1 MYLES
6 IKIKM
11 EDDMP
16 VLIDTVEVAKKST
29 NKVEFDFDKKED
41 VFKKVLSKK
50 ERREKS
56 KAEAL
61 AASTSLGDDIEI
73 PEDDEEE
80 MDGEEEENIT
90 SMAEFERKAND
101 ANANRKFNFPQLS
114 GEKLMVNQILIYNS
128 QLT

>member
-1 MYLES
+1 M
-6 IKIKM
+6 
-11 EDDMP
+11 
-16 VLIDTVEVAKKST
+16 
-29 NKVEFDFDKKED
+29 
-41 VFKKVLSKK
+41 
-50 ERREKS
+50 
-56 KAEAL
+56 
-61 AASTSLGDDIEI
+61 GDDIEI

-114 GEKLMVNQILIYNS
+114 GEKLMVNQILIYSS